1 MQKGGDYE
9 RGFTLFEL
17 LVVIVILGT
26 LAAIAAPGWL
36 RFLARQQT
44 TSAQE
49 HIRQDIQQAQMKS
62 QQNNVL
68 WQFSVRENNGIVET
82 TTHPATVE
90 PSESNW
96 ESLNKSI
103 RLDSETTLLSKD
115 GVRYVRFDEKGNV
128 RGSRLGR
135 VTVSSKQ
142 FSDIKHCVIVSTLI
156 GATRTA
162 QENPKPDPSY
172 KTKDRFCY

>member
-1 MQKGGDYE
+1 MQKDKSYG
-9 RGFTLFEL
+9 RGFTLLEL
-17 LVVIVILGT
+17 LVVIVMIGT
-26 LAAIAAPGWL
+26 VAAIAAPGWL

-44 TSAQE
+44 IAAQE
-49 HIRQDIQQAQMKS
+49 RLRQDIQQAQMKS

-68 WQFSVRENNGIVET
+68 WQFSVREIDGIVAT
-82 TTHPATVE
+82 TTHPVTVD
-90 PSESNW
+90 PSASTW
-96 ESLNKSI
+96 ESLNKSV
-103 RLDSETTLLSKD
+103 RLDAETSLLFKD

-128 RGSRLGR
+128 RKSSLGR

-162 QENPKPDPSY
+162 QENIKPDS
-172 KTKDRFCY
+172 KGKFCY